1 MCKKTFWKITYRG
14 LNYGEIAFL
23 KIKMSSGKII
33 KHHNIKLKFPHSLI
47 RDN

>member
-1 MCKKTFWKITYRG
+1 MQNNFLENNLSQI
-14 LNYGEIAFL
+14 NYGGIAFL
-23 KIKMSSGKII
+23 KIKMLSGKII